1 MRQVVT
7 LYKTLKI
14 MENYKTVSPKG
25 GRGRLREV
33 LIYERFYYYKALTKG
48 TSKSLNWLAGPGVD
62 QTFWQ

>member
-25 GRGRLREV
+25 DQGRLREV
-33 LIYERFYYYKALTKG
+33 LIYERF
-48 TSKSLNWLAGPGVD
+48 
-62 QTFWQ
+62 